1 MATIECTP
9 FSGKY
14 RHPNFKDLTGER
26 FGRLTVA
33 KLKGKSER
41 GTSVWI
47 CLCDCGIKTD
57 AGVGNLRSGNVQS
70 CGCLETDAKTT
81 HGMRG
86 TPEYEVWKA
95 MWQRCTNPR
104 NKNHATYKDRTPPES
119 WRDFAAFIADIGMR
133 PAPGYSLER
142 IDNTKPYGPGNTA
155 WIPAGQQARNTKANR
170 WLTYNG
176 HTKLITDWAREL
188 GLVPSSLRERIQKW
202 GLDKALSTP
211 KRRNIHDTQ

>member
-9 FSGKY
+9 FSSKY
-14 RHPNFKDLTGER
+14 RHPNFRDLTGER

-33 KLKGKSER
+33 KLKGKSNQ
-41 GTSVWI
+41 GTSVWV
-47 CLCDCGIKTD
+47 CVCDCGGKTD

-70 CGCLETDAKTT
+70 CGCLATDVKTT

-86 TPEYEVWKA
+86 TPEYEVWQA

-104 NKNHATYKDRTPPES
+104 NKNYATYKDRTPPES

-155 WIPAGQQARNTKANR
+155 WIPTGQQARNTKANR

-176 HTKLITDWAREL
+176 QTKLITDWAREL
-188 GLVPSSLRERIQKW
+188 GLVPASLRERIQKW

-211 KRRNIHDTQ
+211 KRRNFHDTQ